1 MRKPWSPT
9 KMGTETIVGNATTA
23 VATGVLGLLCWLSV
37 LCRLG
42 LLRFLL
48 LLCVLLLLCLLFGLS
63 LLFVVLLLCVGRI
76 NGPEN
81 GKQNCYAENSN

>member
-1 MRKPWSPT
+1 MRANSS
-9 KMGTETIVGNATTA
+9 VGGNRVYILESQNVRVKFWASSTYLPQH
-23 VATGVLGLLCWLSV
+23 GV
-37 LCRLG
+37 R
-42 LLRFLL
+42 
-48 LLCVLLLLCLLFGLS
+48 LLLCLLFGLS